1 MIGLLLALM
10 LPPTIGTDFAPLT
23 NNCIAPRVAVDLA
36 GTWKWSTD
44 GQTWKDVTV
53 PCKNRVDADVVHQ
66 FRRTFTTPKDWK
78 AGDRALVNFEVIGY
92 DYEVFVN
99 GERAAAHGYSYNIP
113 QRVDVSR
120 WTKPG
125 ENELLVKTVRPG
137 KNTPGHEDEFRDF
150 PKWSYPEP
158 WCPLGIV
165 MPVHLEFTGP
175 VSVEGVFVKPR
186 VEGGKRLEVEVC
198 VTNSSQVAFKG
209 SLSAQVKSGV
219 EVVQWSAQT
228 SVGLGAGEAKV
239 VTLKG
244 DWPEAHLWTPDDP
257 HLYNLDVSL
266 AERATPLQD
275 CRGTARTAL
284 APASQLADARRIPA
298 SRQVDA
304 CRVRFGFREIKVKGH
319 RFFLNGHPFIAR
331 ASTHL
336 PDQRQSADDYRA
348 FFARCKAAGVNSFRS
363 RYREHARTL
372 ELADEC
378 GVFIMPQAMDSWCSN
393 RHSPIFWQR
402 FHQELREMV
411 RAYRNHPSVLYW
423 GLSNEFGTFYSGAL
437 GKKGPEGEKEGTDRQ
452 AEAGAVLTAEDPTRV
467 WTACGD
473 VDLCYPARGRNGP
486 APTRSFHYPVKY
498 CLEGWE
504 LPMTN
509 SVYWYLNGRESWQ
522 NNSEK
527 DKPLCITEDL
537 YHGVLDQPL
546 GFSKYAGDA
555 QWTIDGWCR
564 TLHWIVHQVA
574 AGFYTSGLGWWDLW
588 TVEKGSKVSH
598 YRDYGQM
605 MPDFLVAM
613 VEPPRNVR
621 AGERV
626 TRTVRAFNET
636 FAAQDC
642 SLTLNGREIAALT
655 LEPGEFAEKTVSLV
669 APNDQPDGSPW
680 SWKMRLVDR
689 KTGAALTE
697 ETFEFRVFA
706 PEKPLTLPKAIGVYA
721 RKASPLKAMAA
732 EDRVYDDVKV
742 AVEECRYLIVD
753 EVLASRDRDLLE
765 RFVRGGGRV
774 LYFPE
779 QDASAKSAEP
789 FELQRWA
796 MQTFVWRR
804 DPEAMKS
811 FPEEAF
817 RLWMPD
823 GLVGRNGLNKPEADC
838 DILWDSGSGFGLEYA
853 QIARIYRG
861 AGSWLVC
868 VPPVIAKYHEEP
880 CCPALFLSLLR
891 ELASKKTRPAGTVR
905 VTSAAEGGELA
916 KIFAEMGVATNG
928 TVKSAV
934 RWIDASQG
942 FGKDLQKVVLDVER
956 KGGLVIVTDLP
967 ADADPEFLGRFGLRT
982 ELPKTGV
989 RTLHPFMP
997 SWIGA
1002 DSDSDQGV
1010 KWVTIDKANA
1020 GLLKGVSNED
1030 VFWWEPGDFVGYI
1043 PNLIVGFPPRGAAW
1057 NSKERNVM
1065 VACTAILVARGASA
1079 PPTKQGAG
1087 SLREP
1092 KCLTVQGTGSLRE
1105 PKYRATLH
1113 TIPAAW
1119 AEAKVGKG
1127 RVVLSTMKI
1136 AGSSQKA
1143 RKRVKRFLR
1152 RVLMNAGVRTSEDPE
1167 QVFWNARYVDL
1178 SAAANRGY
1186 WGNDKAFLGDP
1197 TADLRY
1203 FPVNLCGWSQISRA
1217 PCPREE
1223 FPERALNLAGESFR
1237 LLDPEK
1243 NGGKGLIF
1251 LDNNDSVTVDLGK
1264 GVRFD
1269 ELHLLLSHA
1278 GPGLKVAFDDGAPLP
1293 VEHTGPFL
1301 YKKGEP
1307 CGKIVWQGKTDD
1319 GRDTVLYRT
1328 VVKNPQPDRLVR
1340 KLVFSN
1346 PTLGWR
1352 KSKPAAI
1359 LAVTMK
1365 TKVNNESKGTV
1376 K

>member
-1 MIGLLLALM
+1 MKVAIALTSSLLAFAASAVELTVNCAN
-10 LPPTIGTDFAPLT
+10 PGGWKIRTDFAPLT

-36 GTWKWSTD
+36 GPWELSTD
-44 GQTWKDVTV
+44 GKNWKNVTI
-53 PCKNRVDADVVHQ
+53 PCRNRVDADVVHH
-66 FRRTFTTPKDWK
+66 FRRTFTTPKGWK
-78 AGDRALVNFEVIGY
+78 TGDRALVNFEVVGY

-99 GERAAAHGYSYNIP
+99 GEKAAAHGYSYNIP

-137 KNTPGHEDEFRDF
+137 KKTPGHEDEFRDF
-150 PKWSYPEP
+150 PNWPYPEP

-165 MPVHLEFTGP
+165 MPVHMEFTGS
-175 VSVEGVFVKPR
+175 VSVEGVFVKPH

-198 VTNSSQVAFKG
+198 VTNSTDKA
-209 SLSAQVKSGV
+209 V
-219 EVVQWSAQT
+219 EVEVKAKVEGERWTVSD
-228 SVGLGAGEAKV
+228 SVKLGAGEGKT

-257 HLYNLDVSL
+257 HLHNLDLRLS
-266 AERATPLQD
+266 TPTPKTYT
-275 CRGTARTAL
+275 C
-284 APASQLADARRIPA
+284 
-298 SRQVDA
+298 VDA
-304 CRVRFGFREIKVKGH
+304 WRQRFGFREVTVKGH

-336 PDQRQSADDYRA
+336 LDQRQSAEDYRA

-363 RYREHARTL
+363 RYREHTRTL

-393 RHSPIFWQR
+393 KHSPIFWQR
-402 FHQELREMV
+402 FHQQLREMV
-411 RAYRNHPSVLYW
+411 RAYRNHPSVLLW

-452 AEAGAVLTAEDPTRV
+452 AEAGAVFTAEDPTRV

-498 CLEGWE
+498 CEEGWE
-504 LPMTN
+504 LPLTN
-509 SVYWYLNGRESWQ
+509 TVYWYQNGRESWQ

-537 YHGVLDQPL
+537 YHGVLDRPL
-546 GFSKYAGDA
+546 GLSRYAGDA

-564 TLHWIVHQVA
+564 TIHWMVHQIA

-588 TVEKGSKVSH
+588 TVEKGAEVSH

-605 MPDFLVAM
+605 MPDFLIAM

-621 AGERV
+621 AGECV

-636 FAAQDC
+636 FTAYDC

-655 LEPGEFAEKTVSLV
+655 LQPGEFTEKTVSLT
-669 APNDQPDGSPW
+669 APADLPDGSPW

-689 KTGAALTE
+689 KTGKALTE
-697 ETFEFRVFA
+697 EAFEFRVFTQ
-706 PEKPLTLPKAIGVYA
+706 EKPLTLPKAIGVCA
-721 RKASPLKAMAA
+721 RKTSPLLAMAA
-732 EDRVYDDVKV
+732 KGRVYDDVKV
-742 AVEECRYLIVD
+742 AVDKCRYLIVD
-753 EVLASRDRDLLE
+753 EVITNRDRDLLE

-779 QDASAKSAEP
+779 QDFRRESAEP
-789 FELQRWA
+789 FKLQYWR

-804 DPEAMKS
+804 APDAMTA

-823 GLVGRNGLNKPEADC
+823 GLVGCCGMYKLDADC
-838 DILWDSGSGFGLEYA
+838 DVLWDSGSCYDSGLEFA
-853 QIARIYRG
+853 QIARVYRG

-868 VPPVIAKYHEEP
+868 VPPVMAKYHEEP

-891 ELASKKTRPAGTVR
+891 ELASKKTRPTETVR
-905 VTSAAEGGELA
+905 VTAAAENGELA

-928 TVKSAV
+928 TAKSAV

-942 FGKDLQKVVLDVER
+942 FGKDLQKVVLDVEK
-956 KGGLVIVTDLP
+956 KGGLVVVTDLP
-967 ADADPEFLGRFGLRT
+967 ADVDPEFLGRFGLKT

-1010 KWVTIDKANA
+1010 KWVTVDKANA

-1043 PNLIVGFPPRGAAW
+1043 ENLIVGFPPRGA
-1057 NSKERNVM
+1057 KERNIM
-1065 VACTAILVARGASA
+1065 VACTATLAAVPGARH
-1079 PPTKQGAG
+1079 P
-1087 SLREP
+1087 
-1092 KCLTVQGTGSLRE
+1092 
-1105 PKYRATLH
+1105 ATLH

-1127 RVVLSTMKI
+1127 RVVLSTMKV

-1152 RVLMNAGVRTSEDPE
+1152 RVLMNAGVRTSSDPE
-1167 QVFWNARYVDL
+1167 QVFCWEAQYVDL

-1186 WGNDKAFLGDP
+1186 WGDDKAFLGDP
-1197 TADLRY
+1197 KADLRY

-1223 FPERALNLAGESFR
+1223 FPERALNLAGESFK

-1243 NGGKGLIF
+1243 NGGKGLVF
-1251 LDNNDSVTVDLGK
+1251 LDNNESVTVDLGK

-1278 GPGLKVAFDDGAPLP
+1278 GPGLKVAFDDGELLP

-1301 YKKGEP
+1301 FKKGEP
-1307 CGKIVWQGKTDD
+1307 CGKIAWQGKTDD
-1319 GRDTVLYRT
+1319 GRDTALYRT
-1328 VVKNPQPDRLVR
+1328 VVKNPHPDRLVR

-1352 KSKPAAI
+1352 KSNPAAI
-1359 LAVTMK
+1359 LAVTLK
-1365 TKVNNESKGTV
+1365 GKVSSSDIIP
-1376 K
+1376 